1 MPCHFIFGFIP
12 SGVGHRAK
20 TLMISERERENV
32 TEAQTET
39 NFPY

>member
-1 MPCHFIFGFIP
+1 MPCHFIFGFIL
-12 SGVGHRAK
+12 GVGHTAK
-20 TLMISERERENV
+20 TLMMSERERENV